1 MMRRSGRDLQRSC
14 SEGQLSNGTVE
25 RASGDYWMH
34 HGMGVSL
41 RGDFQAAFLTLQRET
56 Q

>member
-1 MMRRSGRDLQRSC
+1 VHAGKLPDS
-14 SEGQLSNGTVE
+14 TVQ

-34 HGMGVSL
+34 HGVSISL
-41 RGDFQAAFLTLQRET
+41 RGDFQAAFFTLEREGA